1 MKNTLGKILI
11 IGVAT
16 LLLTEIGFSQ
26 SLDNFIDKTIKVDS
40 LNVPLDSNQ
49 PYFPKDL
56 FPEVEIDWIRTDSI
70 ITIEKK
76 VKEGTYD
83 EFVVDWYS
91 KHLHAMKEPLL
102 FNRKVKKEVYRF
114 TWLRTFHKPM
124 TFRIEKWKDR
134 YILYWKITN
143 GAGGYEPGNLE
154 SEKFKIITE
163 KEWLEFS
170 KLVDK
175 ANFWTMELGRSSIGN
190 DGSEW
195 ILEGLNKSN
204 YRVVTFWSPTKGNFY
219 EACKYL
225 IDLSDIK
232 LTGREKY

>member
-134 YILYWKITN
+134 YILYCKIT
-143 GAGGYEPGNLE
+143 
-154 SEKFKIITE
+154 T
-163 KEWLEFS
+163 
-170 KLVDK
+170 
-175 ANFWTMELGRSSIGN
+175 
-190 DGSEW
+190 
-195 ILEGLNKSN
+195 
-204 YRVVTFWSPTKGNFY
+204 
-219 EACKYL
+219 
-225 IDLSDIK
+225 
-232 LTGREKY
+232 